1 MTKPTDRRRTI
12 YIHVLSA
19 IASDLPCSRF
29 GSDARSTEQWL
40 IPTQNRRLCPLVSI
54 PTKPTWTISAVTLQR
69 KAAVKWR
76 QVVLRVERLNGRAR
90 QSDPSAVSSA
100 LVLSSPR
107 RPTNLCLLHASLV
120 VGVASGTFI
129 TDGRR
134 QEGFGILDNGQQ
146 V

>member
-90 QSDPSAVSSA
+90 QSDPSAGSSTLKPEKA
-100 LVLSSPR
+100 DKSVLATCQFGCRGGKRDVYYRWTATRRIWDPR
-107 RPTNLCLLHASLV
+107 
-120 VGVASGTFI
+120 
-129 TDGRR
+129 
-134 QEGFGILDNGQQ
+134 
-146 V
+146 